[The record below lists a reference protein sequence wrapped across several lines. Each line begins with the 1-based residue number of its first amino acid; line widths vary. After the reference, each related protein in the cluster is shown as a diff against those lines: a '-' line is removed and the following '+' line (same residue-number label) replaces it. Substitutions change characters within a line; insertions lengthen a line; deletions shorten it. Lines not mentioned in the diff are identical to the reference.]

1 MLLQM
6 ENLHYFLWVN
16 SISRD
21 PGSIPGSGRSPGEV
35 IGSPLQYSWAPLV
48 AQTVKNLPAMQATW
62 LQSLSLKDSLQEGMA
77 AHSSIPAWRIPVDR
91 GAWRAAVLGV
101 NIELDSS
108 WVTQR
113 THIKSYSF
121 SHRILLW
128 EVLGYLILLLIVFA
142 DSYSWWIIS
151 SSVLICWSLS

>member
-16 SISRD
+16 SVSRD
-21 PGSIPGSGRSPGEV
+21 PSSIPGSGRSPGEV

-48 AQTVKNLPAMQATW
+48 AQTVKNLPALQATW
-62 LQSLSLKDSLQEGMA
+62 FQSLSLKDPLEEGMA
-77 AHSSIPAWRIPVDR
+77 AHSSIPAWRIPMDR
-91 GAWRAAVLGV
+91 GAWHAAVLGV

-113 THIKSYSF
+113 THLKSYSF
-121 SHRILLW
+121 SRRILLW
-128 EVLGYLILLLIVFA
+128 EVLGHLILLLIVFA